1 MGICFQAEEL
11 ANQLWANCVLT
22 ANSFFSRGLGTL
34 INSLLVHFSVLNSIL
49 KILAWRMKASA
60 TDNSAAPEISYR
72 FGLYVLDPANG
83 TLTRDSV
90 RVRLQE
96 QPFRLLLL
104 LVERSGQIVSREE
117 IRNRLWPQNTFV
129 EFDKSLGVAVL
140 KVREALGDDAS
151 NPRFV
156 ETIPRR
162 GYRFIA
168 PVKVETSQ
176 VASYPTP
183 TPAPPP
189 LSVSRPDW
197 YATNHWWIIAM
208 LVLFLVA
215 TAFYLLRP
223 RQRPPLTA
231 QAGTS
236 LSPIH
241 VRRSVAVLGFRNL
254 PGRAE
259 DNWLSSAFCEM
270 LNTELAAGGEL
281 RMVPGEDVARAK
293 SELPLSDEDSL
304 SKSTL
309 QHLRANPGADVV
321 VVGSYTML
329 PSDPNRRIRLDVR
342 LQDTAGGEII
352 AEEAVSGD
360 ENDLFNLVSDL
371 GGKLRQSLGLAAIS
385 EGSAMATRAALPSNE
400 KAARLYAE
408 GRARLW
414 AFDYSAARDLLGKAV
429 VADPDFPLAHAALSD
444 LWWHTGYDAK
454 ARLEARR
461 ALELSNQLSQEQR
474 LLVEGQYQ
482 RTVQEWPKA
491 VETYRSLF
499 RLFPDNL
506 DYGLLFASA
515 QMHLSAADSLQT
527 LAVLRHLP
535 PPLGDD
541 ARIDM
546 TEASA
551 WINRDFTKA
560 SAAAKLAIEKAT
572 AQGSPVIVSRTYG
585 ILCQQEPSIDAST
598 EAIDIC
604 RNALEASI
612 AAKDPNGEAMMRTDL
627 AALYY
632 QRGDITQSAE
642 MLQQAVKKFKQVGNR
657 DGVATALSNFADARL
672 SQGDLMEAKKL
683 LQESIPEY
691 QSVDDKEGVVLN
703 LDSLGDI
710 WRQNGEL
717 DKAEAAYQQA
727 EVIARKIEDKN
738 ATAYVLSGM
747 GDLALDRGDL
757 PLARKRHEEARALRS
772 QAGEKQSTAE
782 SRVSLAKVAIEEGHA
797 SDAEA
802 PLRACIEQFQK
813 EQQADDELTA
823 RIVLIDALLAQAKQS
838 EAQKEMEA
846 AQRLG
851 KGSQNR
857 FLGLQFE
864 LFSGRVFLGSEHPD
878 AAGPLLEG
886 VNHEAQRYRFA
897 GLKFATE
904 LALAELATKTNHG
917 VEAQTKFRALQTSA
931 SSKGFGL
938 IARKASQETSAQ

>member
-1 MGICFQAEEL
+1 
-11 ANQLWANCVLT
+11 
-22 ANSFFSRGLGTL
+22 
-34 INSLLVHFSVLNSIL
+34 
-49 KILAWRMKASA
+49 MKASVR
-60 TDNSAAPEISYR
+60 DNSPARELSYG
-72 FGLYVLDPANG
+72 FGLYVLDPGDG

-90 RVRLQE
+90 RVRVQE
-96 QPFRLLLL
+96 QPFQLLLL
-104 LVERSGQIVSREE
+104 LVERAGQIVSREE

-151 NPRFV
+151 NPSFI

-168 PVKVETSQ
+168 PVKVETAH
-176 VASYPTP
+176 VADSTTP
-183 TPAPPP
+183 TPAAPTV
-189 LSVSRPDW
+189 SVSYPNP
-197 YATNHWWIIAM
+197 YATKHGWTIAIFVLL
-208 LVLFLVA
+208 LVGTV
-215 TAFYLLRP
+215 FYVLHARHGAS
-223 RQRPPLTA
+223 RSTA

-236 LSPIH
+236 IPRIH

-254 PGRAE
+254 PGRPQ

-293 SELPLSDEDSL
+293 SELPLRGEDSL
-304 SKSTL
+304 GKSTL
-309 QHLRANPGADVV
+309 QRLRTNPGADLV
-321 VVGSYTML
+321 VVGSYTMI
-329 PSDPNRRIRLDVR
+329 PSDPKRRIRLDVR
-342 LQDTAGGEII
+342 LQDTAGGETI
-352 AEEAVSGD
+352 AEDSVSGD
-360 ENDLFNLVSDL
+360 ENDLFNLVSDI
-371 GGKLRQSLGLAAIS
+371 GTKLRRSLGVAAPS
-385 EGSAMATRAALPSNE
+385 EGIEIATRAALPSNE

-414 AFDYSAARDLLGKAV
+414 AFDYFAARDLLSKAI
-429 VADPDFPLAHAALSD
+429 AEDPDFPLAHAALSD
-444 LWWHTGYDAK
+444 VWWHTGYDAK
-454 ARLEARR
+454 ARGEARR
-461 ALELSNQLSQEQR
+461 ALELSNHLSQEQR

-482 RTVQEWPKA
+482 RTVEEWPKA
-491 VETYRSLF
+491 VETYRSLL

-527 LAVLRHLP
+527 LALLRQLP

-560 SAAAKLAIEKAT
+560 TAAAKLAIEKAT

-691 QSVDDKEGVVLN
+691 QAVDDKEGVVLN

-717 DKAEAAYQQA
+717 DKADTAYRQA

-738 ATAYVLSGM
+738 ATAFVLSGM

-757 PLARKRHEEARALRS
+757 TLARKRYEEALALRNG
-772 QAGEKQSTAE
+772 AGEKQNAAE
-782 SRVSLAKVAIEEGHA
+782 SRVSLAKLAIEEGHA
-797 SDAEA
+797 PDAEA
-802 PLRACIEQFQK
+802 SARQYKQQFQQELQK
-813 EQQADDELTA
+813 DDELA
-823 RIVLIDALLAQAKQS
+823 ASLVIIDALLAQGKQS
-838 EAQKEMEA
+838 EAENEIEA
-846 AQRLG
+846 DQPLG
-851 KGSQNR
+851 KHSQNR
-857 FLGLQFE
+857 LLRLQFE
-864 LFSGRVFLGSEHPD
+864 LASGRVFLASDHPD
-878 AAGPLLEG
+878 ASRPLFQRVAGD
-886 VNHEAQRYRFA
+886 AQRYGFVGLAFA
-897 GLKFATE
+897 DD
-904 LALAELATKTNHG
+904 LALAEFANKTKHG
-917 VEAQTKFRALQTSA
+917 SQAQMELRAVQKAA

-938 IARKASQETSAQ
+938 IARKASQESSVLRKPIGAM

>member
-1 MGICFQAEEL
+1 M
-11 ANQLWANCVLT
+11 
-22 ANSFFSRGLGTL
+22 
-34 INSLLVHFSVLNSIL
+34 
-49 KILAWRMKASA
+49 
-60 TDNSAAPEISYR
+60 
-72 FGLYVLDPANG
+72 
-83 TLTRDSV
+83 
-90 RVRLQE
+90 
-96 QPFRLLLL
+96 
-104 LVERSGQIVSREE
+104 
-117 IRNRLWPQNTFV
+117 
-129 EFDKSLGVAVL
+129 
-140 KVREALGDDAS
+140 
-151 NPRFV
+151 
-156 ETIPRR
+156 
-162 GYRFIA
+162 
-168 PVKVETSQ
+168 
-176 VASYPTP
+176 
-183 TPAPPP
+183 
-189 LSVSRPDW
+189 
-197 YATNHWWIIAM
+197 
-208 LVLFLVA
+208 
-215 TAFYLLRP
+215 
-223 RQRPPLTA
+223 
-231 QAGTS
+231 
-236 LSPIH
+236 
-241 VRRSVAVLGFRNL
+241 LGFRNL
-254 PGRAE
+254 PGRPE
-259 DNWLSSAFCEM
+259 DNWLSSAFSEM

-281 RMVPGEDVARAK
+281 RLVPGEDVARAK
-293 SELPLSDEDSL
+293 SELPLSGEDSL

-309 QHLRANPGADVV
+309 QRLRTNPGADVV
-321 VVGSYTML
+321 ILGSYTML
-329 PSDPNRRIRLDVR
+329 PNAAERKIRLDVR
-342 LQDTAGGEII
+342 LQDTVGGETI
-352 AEEAVSGD
+352 AEQSVSGN
-360 ENDLFNLVSDL
+360 ESDLFTLVSDL
-371 GGKLRQSLGLAAIS
+371 GGKLRRSLGVAALS
-385 EGSAMATRAALPSNE
+385 EGTEIATRAALPSNE

-414 AFDYSAARDLLGKAV
+414 AFDFFGARDLLTKAV
-429 VADPDFPLAHAALSD
+429 AADADFPLAHAALSD
-444 LWWHTGYDAK
+444 VWWHTGYDAK

-461 ALELSNQLSQEQR
+461 ALELSNHLSQEQQ

-482 RTVQEWPKA
+482 RTVEEWPKA

-527 LAVLRHLP
+527 LAVLRQLP

-560 SAAAKLAIEKAT
+560 NAAAKLAIEKAT

-612 AAKDPNGEAMMRTDL
+612 AARDPNGEAMMRTDL

-642 MLQQAVKKFKQVGNR
+642 MLQQAVKTFKQVGNR

-691 QSVDDKEGVVLN
+691 QAVDDKEGVVLN

-738 ATAYVLSGM
+738 AIAFVLSGM

-757 PLARKRHEEARALRS
+757 TLASKRYEEALALRNG
-772 QAGEKQSTAE
+772 AGEKQNAAE

-802 PLRACIEQFQK
+802 PVRASIEQFKK

-823 RIVLIDALLAQAKQS
+823 SIVLIDALLIQGKQG

-846 AQRLG
+846 AQPLG
-851 KGSQNR
+851 KKSQNR
-857 FLGLQFE
+857 FLRLQFE
-864 LFSGRVFLGSEHPD
+864 LASGRVFLASDHPD
-878 AAGPLLEG
+878 ASRALFQQVADDAHRYGFVGLE
-886 VNHEAQRYRFA
+886 FA
-897 GLKFATE
+897 DD
-904 LALAELATKTNHG
+904 LALAEFANKTRHG
-917 VEAQTKFRALQTSA
+917 SQAQMELRALQKAA

-938 IARKASQETSAQ
+938 IARKASRESSDLRKSIGAM

>member
-1 MGICFQAEEL
+1 
-11 ANQLWANCVLT
+11 
-22 ANSFFSRGLGTL
+22 
-34 INSLLVHFSVLNSIL
+34 
-49 KILAWRMKASA
+49 MKASA
-60 TDNSAAPEISYR
+60 TDSFPAPEVSYS
-72 FGLYVLDPANG
+72 FGLYVLDPGDG

-90 RVRLQE
+90 RVRVQD
-96 QPFRLLLL
+96 QPFQLLLL
-104 LVERSGQIVSREE
+104 LVEHAGQIVSREE

-140 KVREALGDDAS
+140 KVREALGDDAG
-151 NPRFV
+151 NPRFI

-168 PVKVETSQ
+168 PVKVETANVGDS
-176 VASYPTP
+176 TGP
-183 TPAPPP
+183 TPAAPTGSVFH
-189 LSVSRPDW
+189 LSL
-197 YATNHWWIIAM
+197 YAKKHGFIIAT
-208 LVLFLVA
+208 LVLLLVGM
-215 TAFYLLRP
+215 TFYVLHAKHGAP
-223 RQRPPLTA
+223 RSTA

-236 LSPIH
+236 IPRIH

-254 PGRAE
+254 PGRPE
-259 DNWLSSAFCEM
+259 DSWLSAAVCEM

-281 RMVPGEDVARAK
+281 RMVSGEDVAHAK

-304 SKSTL
+304 GKSTL
-309 QHLRANPGADVV
+309 QRLRTNPGADVV
-321 VVGSYTML
+321 VVGSYTMV
-329 PSDPNRRIRLDVR
+329 PADPQRRIRLDVR
-342 LQDTAGGEII
+342 LQDTAGGETI
-352 AEEAVSGD
+352 AEDSVSGD

-371 GGKLRQSLGLAAIS
+371 GGKLRRSLGVAIPS
-385 EGSAMATRAALPSNE
+385 EGIENVTRAALPSNE

-408 GRARLW
+408 GKARLW
-414 AFDYSAARDLLGKAV
+414 AFDYFAARDLLNGAIA
-429 VADPDFPLAHAALSD
+429 ADADFPLAHAALSEV
-444 LWWHTGYDAK
+444 WWHTGYDAK

-461 ALELSNQLSQEQR
+461 ALELSNHLSQEQQ

-482 RTVQEWPKA
+482 RTVEEWPKA

-527 LAVLRHLP
+527 LAVLRQLP

-560 SAAAKLAIEKAT
+560 NAAAKLAIEKAT

-598 EAIDIC
+598 EAINIC

-612 AAKDPNGEAMMRTDL
+612 AARDPNGEAMMRTDL

-691 QSVDDKEGVVLN
+691 QAVDDKEGVVLN

-738 ATAYVLSGM
+738 AIAFVLSGM

-757 PLARKRHEEARALRS
+757 TLASKRYEEALALRNG
-772 QAGEKQSTAE
+772 AGEKQNAAE

-802 PLRACIEQFQK
+802 PVRASIEQFQK

-823 RIVLIDALLAQAKQS
+823 SIVLIDALLIQGKQG
-838 EAQKEMEA
+838 EAQKEMET
-846 AQRLG
+846 AQPLG
-851 KGSQNR
+851 KKSQNR
-857 FLGLQFE
+857 FLRLQFE
-864 LFSGRVFLGSEHPD
+864 LASGRVFLASDHPD
-878 AAGPLLEG
+878 ASRALFQQVADDAHRYGFVGLE
-886 VNHEAQRYRFA
+886 FA
-897 GLKFATE
+897 DD
-904 LALAELATKTNHG
+904 LALAEFANKTKHG
-917 VEAQTKFRALQTSA
+917 SQAQMELRALQKAA

-938 IARKASQETSAQ
+938 IARKASEESSVLRKPIGAM